1 MDSPSHTPSP
11 QPQVR
16 QKSLSESHIQ
26 LPRTLAFVDIGYPLE
41 EEGTPPTQYRRI
53 RSIPS
58 ALELTSLEFPEPTS
72 AAQPTRFPTAF
83 PWSKATASAHR
94 VALHFTFHLLLISLF
109 ETLFF
114 WQFVS
119 RQEDSALT
127 GLVNTYT
134 GRAFAVCSNFT
145 DAQKTDL
152 RNFLGLFLNTTTA
165 LQAATDA
172 ATNRQAF
179 NGALLRN
186 SWLYFGGLATVFGL
200 LTSTALLR
208 RIPVRWGHL
217 VGENLGLVAFLGL
230 YEWMFFHTVA
240 LRYEAVTPAELDG
253 MVLTEFQGAC

>member
-1 MDSPSHTPSP
+1 MDSPPSRTPSP
-11 QPQVR
+11 PHPHAR

-41 EEGTPPTQYRRI
+41 EEGAAPAQYRRI

-58 ALELTSLEFPEPTS
+58 ALELTSLEFPEPTGT
-72 AAQPTRFPTAF
+72 AQPIRTF
-83 PWSKATASAHR
+83 PWRKATQTVHR
-94 VALHFTFHLLLISLF
+94 VALHMTFHLLLISLF

-134 GRAFAVCSNFT
+134 GRAFSVCSNLT
-145 DAQKTDL
+145 DTQKTDL

-172 ATNRQAF
+172 TSSRQVF

-186 SWLYFGGLATVFGL
+186 SWLYFGGLATIVGL

-217 VGENLGLVAFLGL
+217 VGENLGLVAFLGI

-253 MVLTEFQGAC
+253 MVLTEFQGSC